1 MAAKYFAILTN
12 LGAAKL
18 ANATALGTQLEI
30 THMAVGDG
38 GGSLPIPDPAQTAL
52 KGERRRAAINLLTVD
67 PLNQNQ
73 IITEQVIPETVGG
86 WWIREAGLFDKD
98 GTLVAIANCPE
109 TYKPQLQEGSGRT
122 QVVRVILIVSNAE
135 SVSLK
140 IDPSVVLATRKYVDD
155 NIIEVKTYADNLL
168 AAHINGDPHTQYAPK
183 ASPTFTGTPVAPTP
197 VKADNTTKL
206 ATTAFVKTVAADYAP
221 VNSPALTGKPTTPT
235 PAASANDTSIANAAF
250 VKLAIT
256 NLRLGNSATKNVGT
270 AAGSVAAGDDARIVG
285 AMQKAQNGA
294 DIPDKNKFLQ
304 NLQIKS
310 AAKCEIGTSG
320 NTVPLLSGE
329 NTWSK
334 PQTVPQLFATY
345 RAIISRA
352 GERLSPYLTFSCEEF
367 VDGETSREL
376 GRICFGYGKPV
387 GPVWGIEKV
396 TSFINSGVN
405 ESGKPYVNIDVGN
418 DGEVGLSTPLKISH
432 GGTGARTVEQALEN
446 LQISDGLIPVG
457 IPLPWP
463 LATPPVGWV
472 KCNGA
477 AFDKIKYPKLATAYP
492 SGSLPD
498 LRGVFIRGWDDGR
511 GVDSGRILLSAQRA
525 MSFDHKH
532 WIPTQSGT
540 GTDGPMTAIFLD
552 NNSSMVF
559 HPSGTNSYN
568 QNPSNSTILQ
578 TYTAKTTQESE
589 NFGSDNMPANTS
601 FNYILRAA

>member
-155 NIIEVKTYADNLL
+155 NIIEVKAYADNLL

-206 ATTAFVKTVAADYAP
+206 ATTAFVKTVTADYAP
-221 VNSPALTGKPTTPT
+221 LNSPALTGKPTTPT

-250 VKLAIT
+250 VKSAIAALVGSSPEALDTLNELAT
-256 NLRLGNSATKNVGT
+256 ALGNDPNFSTTMINAL
-270 AAGSVAAGDDARIVG
+270 AGKLSKD
-285 AMQKAQNGA
+285 QNGA
-294 DIPDKNKFLQ
+294 DIPDKERFLQ
-304 NLQIKS
+304 NLHLRE
-310 AAKCEIGTSG
+310 AANGTSS
-320 NTVPLLSGE
+320 L
-329 NTWSK
+329 
-334 PQTVPQLFATY
+334 
-345 RAIISRA
+345 I
-352 GERLSPYLTFSCEEF
+352 
-367 VDGETSREL
+367 
-376 GRICFGYGKPV
+376 RIPA
-387 GPVWGIEKV
+387 
-396 TSFINSGVN
+396 FINGAKGEYVIQIQQLVSSTTSGLIVFPEAFN
-405 ESGKPYVNIDVGN
+405 NKCMIILPVDYAAAAADNSNVRFNIPTRTQCEWMGQT
-418 DGEVGLSTPLKISH
+418 LSTP
-432 GGTGARTVEQALEN
+432 
-446 LQISDGLIPVG
+446 
-457 IPLPWP
+457 
-463 LATPPVGWV
+463 
-472 KCNGA
+472 
-477 AFDKIKYPKLATAYP
+477 
-492 SGSLPD
+492 SLP
-498 LRGVFIRGWDDGR
+498 VSPSTWAYI
-511 GVDSGRILLSAQRA
+511 
-525 MSFDHKH
+525 
-532 WIPTQSGT
+532 
-540 GTDGPMTAIFLD
+540 AIGF
-552 NNSSMVF
+552 
-559 HPSGTNSYN
+559 
-568 QNPSNSTILQ
+568 
-578 TYTAKTTQESE
+578 
-589 NFGSDNMPANTS
+589 
-601 FNYILRAA
+601 